1 MTSIAPAAHLVAC
14 VHCGHMDS
22 GTYCSA
28 CGQELADTHK
38 PVLAEVWEHV
48 VVDRVQDVRTF
59 LSTAFM
65 MVARPRRFFRTVMA
79 GPARGAGHVFPE
91 PAAEPLRPGL
101 VQTPVKF
108 LILAFITNVL
118 ASKAAG
124 SAVTEI
130 IPGFGGLGE
139 ELNVEFSLLL
149 LMVYLGLYGLAFH
162 WSTGRRIS
170 VEEAAVF
177 NGYLTGANLL
187 VMAAYT
193 LTPKHLDLLLL
204 AQTVLVLYVG
214 IVLPYVV
221 LPRLYGFSKR
231 RVFAAQVGAFAGAAV
246 LVFLA
251 VFVVALVQTALGQG

>member
-1 MTSIAPAAHLVAC
+1 MTSITPTADLVAC
-14 VHCGHMDS
+14 VHCGHLDS

-48 VVDRVQDVRTF
+48 VVDRMQDLRAF

-79 GPARGAGHVFPE
+79 GPARRAGHEFPQ
-91 PAAEPLRPGL
+91 PAADPLRPGL

-108 LILAFITNVL
+108 ILAFITNVL

-130 IPGFGGLGE
+130 IPGLGGLGDDV
-139 ELNVEFSLLL
+139 NVEFSLLL
-149 LMVYLGLYGLAFH
+149 LMGYLGLYGLAFH

-187 VMAAYT
+187 VMAVYAV
-193 LTPKHLDLLLL
+193 TPKHLDLAAAAEIL
-204 AQTVLVLYVG
+204 LVLHVG
-214 IVLPYVV
+214 VVLPYVV

-231 RVFAAQVGAFAGAAV
+231 RVLAAQVGAFAGAAV
-246 LVFLA
+246 MAFLA

>member
-1 MTSIAPAAHLVAC
+1 MTSISPAADHVAC

-28 CGQELADTHK
+28 CGRELADAHK

-48 VVDRVQDVRTF
+48 VVDRVRDVRTF
-59 LSTAFM
+59 LSTACM
-65 MVARPRRFFRTVMA
+65 MVARPHRFFRTVMA
-79 GPARGAGHVFPE
+79 GPARRAGHVFPE

-149 LMVYLGLYGLAFH
+149 LMALLGLYGVAFH

-193 LTPKHLDLLLL
+193 VTSKRLDLVLL
-204 AQTVLVLYVG
+204 AETLLVVHVAL
-214 IVLPYVV
+214 ILPYVV
-221 LPRLYGFSKR
+221 LQRLYGFSKR
-231 RVFAAQVGAFAGAAV
+231 RVLAAQVGAVLGTAA
-246 LVFLA
+246 LAFLA
-251 VFVVALVQTALGQG
+251 VFVVALVQTALGAG